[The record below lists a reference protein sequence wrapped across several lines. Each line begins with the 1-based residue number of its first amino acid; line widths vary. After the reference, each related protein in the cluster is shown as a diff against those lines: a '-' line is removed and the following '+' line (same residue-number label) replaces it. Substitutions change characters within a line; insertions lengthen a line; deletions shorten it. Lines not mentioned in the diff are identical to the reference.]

1 MDIVT
6 CYAWE
11 KSVKAKVLNVRD
23 DEISWFSKAQLLA
36 AVNTSFANAVPVLV
50 TVVAFGSYTM
60 LGGIL
65 TLAKAFTS
73 LSLFVA
79 LRFSLTMF
87 PTLVTAAVNA
97 NVSLKR
103 LQELLLAEEHML
115 QENPPLESGV
125 PAILIKNGTFSWE
138 PNADVF
144 LFDDPLSALDMQ
156 FAHEVFDKCLRQE
169 LRGNTRVLV
178 TNQLHFLSHVDKI
191 VLVHQG
197 EVKEQGTY
205 DELLING
212 PLFKELLEKTGMAE
226 TTVSDDADARAEDA
240 VDGAPDRDME
250 IGLAPSLKLRLS
262 SKNDAKEKV
271 KEKSAKALLIKEEER
286 ETGLIS
292 GKVLSRAPM
301 SFFHSNPIGRIMNH
315 FAKDTGDIDRDVA
328 VFAGMFLTSIF
339 QLISTFLLIGFVN
352 TISLWSIL
360 PLLVKFYYAREVKH
374 LDSITQSPVYAQFA
388 EALNGLAIIWAYK
401 VYDRIAKMNGNT
413 MDTNSCFT
421 LVNIS
426 SYRWLSMRL
435 EFLRALM
442 IWIVGMLAVL
452 GNVRASD
459 PAAFAP
465 LMGCLLSYAFS
476 IAQLMTNALR
486 LASTTENSFN
496 AVDRVG
502 NYTDVT
508 PEAPPVIEDERP
520 PPGWPSAGFIEFKNV
535 VMRYTPELPP
545 VLHGLSVK
553 IRSIEKVGI
562 VGRTGAGKS
571 SMLNTLFRIVEVEQG
586 HILIDGL
593 DIEGMGLSGLR
604 GNLGIIPQNP
614 VLFPDHAHLKDVV
627 QRNSLGL
634 EAEVNEGGENCSVG
648 PKAAIEFGTSLVAE
662 IKGFVLDEA
671 TAAVDVGTDAL
682 IQKTVCE
689 QFKPYTMLTIAH
701 WLNTGMDSDHILVLD
716 AGRVIEMDTPQKL
729 LLKQDGIFSSMVQ
742 STGAAN
748 SQYICTKL
756 S

>member
-1 MDIVT
+1 MDIVK

-11 KSVKAKVLNVRD
+11 KSVKAKVLNVQD

-115 QENPPLESGV
+115 QENSPLESGV

-138 PNADVF
+138 PNAGHPTLSNINLEIEVGSLVAIVGSTGEGKTSIVSAF
-144 LFDDPLSALDMQ
+144 LGEIPAIFGSQTTLRGTEAYVPQVSWFFNATVQDNIIFGSSYDPEQYNRAIQASAL
-156 FAHEVFDKCLRQE
+156 RQDLTLFPSRDLTE
-169 LRGNTRVLV
+169 IGERGVNI
-178 TNQLHFLSHVDKI
+178 S
-191 VLVHQG
+191 G
-197 EVKEQGTY
+197 EVKEHGTY

-212 PLFKELLEKTGMAE
+212 PLFKELLEKAGMAE
-226 TTVSDDADARAEDA
+226 NTVSDDADARAEDA
-240 VDGAPDRDME
+240 VDGAPNRDME
-250 IGLAPSLKLRLS
+250 IELAPSLKLRLS

-292 GKVLSRAPM
+292 GKVLSR
-301 SFFHSNPIGRIMNH
+301 
-315 FAKDTGDIDRDVA
+315 
-328 VFAGMFLTSIF
+328 
-339 QLISTFLLIGFVN
+339 
-352 TISLWSIL
+352 
-360 PLLVKFYYAREVKH
+360 EVKH

-401 VYDRIAKMNGNT
+401 VYDWIARMNGNT

-435 EFLRALM
+435 EFLGALM

-452 GNVRASD
+452 GNAQASD

-465 LMGCLLSYAFS
+465 LMGLLLSYAFS
-476 IAQLMTNALR
+476 IAQLMTNALH
-486 LASTTENSFN
+486 LASTIENSFN

-508 PEAPPVIEDERP
+508 PEASLVIEDERP
-520 PPGWPSAGFIEFKNV
+520 PPGWPSAGVIEFKNV

-545 VLHGLSVK
+545 VLHGVSVK

-571 SMLNTLFRIVEVEQG
+571 SMLNTLFWIVEVEQG

-593 DIEGMGLSGLR
+593 DIEGMGLSGLC

-614 VLFPDHAHLKDVV
+614 VLFP
-627 QRNSLGL
+627 
-634 EAEVNEGGENCSVG
+634 
-648 PKAAIEFGTSLVAE
+648 AIEFGMSLVAE

-682 IQKTVCE
+682 IQKTVHE

-701 WLNTGMDSDHILVLD
+701 WLNTTMDSDHILVLD
-716 AGRVIEMDTPQKL
+716 AGQVIEMDTPQKL

-748 SQYICTKL
+748 SQYLYQIVMSNFDAEIEKEVPNGHISHQENMASDDSHDHEQKVARKGWMIHETAQ
-756 S
+756 

>member
-1 MDIVT
+1 MTTDVDALQQICPQLHALWSAPIQIV
-6 CYAWE
+6 
-11 KSVKAKVLNVRD
+11 VV
-23 DEISWFSKAQLLA
+23 I
-36 AVNTSFANAVPVLV
+36 VNTSFANAVPVLV

-226 TTVSDDADARAEDA
+226 TTVSDDADARAED

-286 ETGLIS
+286 EAGLIS
-292 GKVLSRAPM
+292 GKVLSSLAAAQCLHNGMLEAMLRAPM

-339 QLISTFLLIGFVN
+339 QLISTFLLFGFVN

-465 LMGCLLSYAFS
+465 LMGRLLSYAFS

-486 LASTTENSFN
+486 LASTTENRFN

-593 DIEGMGLSGLR
+593 DIEGM
-604 GNLGIIPQNP
+604 
-614 VLFPDHAHLKDVV
+614 DHAHLKDVV

-634 EAEVNEGGENCSVG
+634 EAEVNERGENCSVG

-662 IKGFVLDEA
+662 IKGFVLEEA